1 MNQTAGSLRMIIVMG
16 GIGVISGILI
26 VLVYQYTLP
35 IIKQNRAEALQTSIL
50 RVVPGATSSKTFQ
63 IDSSGAVMP
72 FNEKDERSLRLYGAY
87 NTAGQLEGVAVEARG
102 QGFQDVIHILYGY
115 DPEQHAV
122 VGMQVLESRET
133 PGLGDKIEKDVNFV
147 RNFEALSVVPG
158 DDGRPQHPVTMVK
171 NGKKT
176 DPWQVEAITGA
187 TISSRAIANIL
198 RESTD
203 QNLPVI
209 LNTLPHMQ
217 TEAGQ

>member
-16 GIGVISGILI
+16 GIGVISGIMI

-35 IIKQNRAEALQTSIL
+35 IIKRNRAEALQTSIL
-50 RVVPGATSSKTFQ
+50 RVVPGATSSKIFQ
-63 IDSSGAVMP
+63 IDSSGTVVP

-87 NTAGQLEGVAVEARG
+87 NAAGQLKGVAVEARG

-115 DPEQHAV
+115 DPEQQAV

-133 PGLGDKIEKDVNFV
+133 PGLGDKIEKDADFV

-158 DDGRPQHPVTMVK
+158 DDGRPEHPVTMVK

-198 RESTD
+198 RASTD

-209 LNTLPHMQ
+209 LNTLPHMR

>member
-1 MNQTAGSLRMIIVMG
+1 
-16 GIGVISGILI
+16 
-26 VLVYQYTLP
+26 
-35 IIKQNRAEALQTSIL
+35 
-50 RVVPGATSSKTFQ
+50 
-63 IDSSGAVMP
+63 P

-87 NTAGQLEGVAVEARG
+87 NAAGQLKGVAVEARG

-115 DPEQHAV
+115 DPEQQAV

-133 PGLGDKIEKDVNFV
+133 PGLGDKIEKDADFV

-158 DDGRPQHPVTMVK
+158 DDGRPEHPVTMVK

-198 RESTD
+198 RASTD

-209 LNTLPHMQ
+209 LNTLPHMR